1 MCFDKEVSNYTH
13 KVAKE
18 DIVCYKVVLRYESE
32 GKPRWVSLYQNF
44 IYEQGELYEEKFS
57 DSLLRT
63 FDGQPWL
70 KGYVYHSYGDLCR
83 LDINEISW
91 LFAHQAVLV
100 KCIIPKGA
108 IYWVNEQWQQYASS
122 AIKIVSEEPF
132 YTD

>member
-32 GKPRWVSLYQNF
+32 GKPRWVSLYQKF

-57 DSLLRT
+57 DSLLQT
-63 FDGQPWL
+63 FDGLCCL
-70 KGYVYHSYGDLCR
+70 KCYVYHSYSDLRGIEVCELGCLYVHR
-83 LDINEISW
+83 
-91 LFAHQAVLV
+91 AVLV

-108 IYWVNEQWQQYASS
+108 IYWVNEHKQQYAST
-122 AIKIVSEEPF
+122 AIKVVSEEPF

>member
-1 MCFDKEVSNYTH
+1 MCFDKDSRNYTH

-32 GKPRWVSLYQNF
+32 GKPRWVSLYQKF
-44 IYEQGELYEEKFS
+44 IYEQGELYEEKLS
-57 DSLLRT
+57 DSLLQT

-70 KGYVYHSYGDLCR
+70 KGYVYHSYSDLNG

-91 LFAHQAVLV
+91 LFAHQAVIV
-100 KCIIPKGA
+100 KCVIPKGA
-108 IYWVNEQWQQYASS
+108 IYWVNEHRLQYASS

-132 YTD
+132 YKD